1 MAQGPVTINIEFSD
15 PVLTT
20 YNGNYTLDEYN
31 QFRNNTNN
39 EYVIFQSGT
48 IPNYYMLF
56 DDTTPV
62 VDIYARGDNKILY
75 NVSEDQIGY
84 YIGGNN
90 NTLNCFTDTCDILT
104 SSGYKNIKDLNI
116 GDLVLTQ
123 DNREVP
129 ILDKV
134 EFTSVEKP
142 ILYSYF

>member
-1 MAQGPVTINIEFSD
+1 MSVTIQVTFTDLPLNA
-15 PVLTT
+15 
-20 YNGNYTLDEYN
+20 YNGEYTKASSEYN
-31 QFRNNTNN
+31 FVNGDYQITP
-39 EYVIFQSGT
+39 T
-48 IPNYYMLF
+48 IDQTRYALLNGAMTIDY
-56 DDTTPV
+56 
-62 VDIYARGDNKILY
+62 IYAHRGDYYIY
-75 NVSEDQIGY
+75 NSTGNQIGY
-84 YIGGNN
+84 YSGGNV